1 MIVFLLLLLFIWM
14 MIFLLGVSLDNLFK
28 FVRELIVM
36 GKRVILLF
44 LNFLVE
50 IDNI

>member
-1 MIVFLLLLLFIWM
+1 M